1 MIEQKFKLGEEC
13 YLYRNGGIEKGK
25 IALAR
30 LDLNEEETV
39 IKYDIARMD
48 NTIKYAYVNQKEL
61 FKTFEDAKNYLIEKK
76 MKEIERINERIKN
89 LKR

>member
-13 YLYRNGGIEKGK
+13 YLYGNGGIEKGK

-30 LDLNEEETV
+30 LDLNKEETV
-39 IKYDIARMD
+39 IRYDIATMD
-48 NTIKYAYVNQKEL
+48 NTIKYAYVNQKQL

-76 MKEIERINERIKN
+76 MKEIERIKN